1 MGSAPPF
8 EFVFTAI
15 PVDRRIENSDNVP
28 KGFYGAAP
36 GPRKGPRKQT
46 AVGINCSDDSRA
58 CSALK
63 PNDSGAEYRPLVRSV
78 LQADATIYAISLAL
92 VAIAFVLR
100 SLLAPTLGGQALHL
114 FLLPPV
120 FVAGI
125 LGGMGPGLLA
135 TAVSLIFHLYV
146 TGEFSSLVHIDSPLF
161 AAELWRAAT
170 FTGLGIAIAW
180 FGELLRRTRRE
191 AASRELHLQSI
202 LDTVPEAMIVID
214 ERGAMHSF
222 SSAAERLFG
231 YAAEEVLGQNI
242 KMIMPSPYRENHD
255 HYVERYLRTG
265 EKRIIG
271 AGRVVVG
278 ARKDGS
284 IFPMELAVGEM
295 KSDNARFFTGFI
307 RDITER
313 QEVEARLQELQ
324 SEIVHISRLTALGE
338 MASALAHELNQP
350 LSAIANYMKGSRRLL
365 EGRTD
370 DQSRMIR
377 EAMDKAAEQSLR
389 AGEIIR
395 RLRDFVARGE
405 TERRIQSL
413 NKLLEEAS
421 ALALVGT
428 RDRGVRVTYLF
439 DPTLDLVL
447 VDKVQIQQVVLNLVR
462 NAIEA
467 MENSERRELT
477 IATER
482 DRDGMAAVR
491 ISDTGTG
498 ISPDIAPQLFQPFI
512 TSKPHG
518 LGVGLSISRTIVESH
533 GGLITVA
540 PNPQGGTTFRFTVRA
555 VSQEDLR
562 DDR

>member
-1 MGSAPPF
+1 L
-8 EFVFTAI
+8 
-15 PVDRRIENSDNVP
+15 
-28 KGFYGAAP
+28 
-36 GPRKGPRKQT
+36 
-46 AVGINCSDDSRA
+46 
-58 CSALK
+58 ALK
-63 PNDSGAEYRPLVRSV
+63 LNDSGAEHRPLVRFV
-78 LQADATIYAISLAL
+78 LRADATIYAVSLAL

-100 SLLAPTLGGQALHL
+100 SLLAPTLDGQALYL

-120 FVAGI
+120 LVAGV
-125 LGGMGPGLLA
+125 LGGMGPGLLT

-146 TGEFSSLVHIDSPLF
+146 TGEFSSLVDMDSPLF

-170 FTGLGIAIAW
+170 FTGLGIAVAW

-214 ERGAMHSF
+214 ERGVMHSF

-231 YAAEEVLGQNI
+231 YAADEVIGQNI
-242 KMIMPSPYRENHD
+242 RMMMPSPYRENHD

-271 AGRVVVG
+271 TGRVVVG

-295 KSDNARFFTGFI
+295 RSDNARFFTGFI

-313 QEVEARLQELQ
+313 QQVEARLQELQ

-365 EGRTD
+365 QGRTD
-370 DQSRMIR
+370 DQSQMIR

-405 TERRIQSL
+405 TERRIESL

-447 VDKVQIQQVVLNLVR
+447 VDKVQIQQVVLNIVR
-462 NAIEA
+462 NAIES

-482 DRDGMAAVR
+482 DRDGMVAVR
-491 ISDTGTG
+491 ISDTGSG